1 MIWKAFATYRK
12 GAAVW
17 TDVWIIEADNKEA
30 AEKQLPST
38 ARAGYA
44 NCHQATTISKLDLS
58 TPAWVGER

>member
-1 MIWKAFATYRK
+1 MIWRAYATYRK
-12 GAAVW
+12 GVEVW
-17 TDVWIIEADNKEA
+17 TDVWIIEADSKEA

-44 NCHQATTISKLDLS
+44 NYHQATNISELDLS